1 MGLLDGDTALVTGA
15 ASGIGR
21 GIARAL
27 AAEGTRLVL
36 SDIATE
42 AGQALAREL
51 GATFVFADLSD
62 PAAARPPVRGRA
74 GVARYGLDPRAQRL
88 AQTPRKPNGP
98 GRDGD
103 AVG

>member
-15 ASGIGR
+15 VSGIGR

-27 AAEGTRLVL
+27 AAEGARLVL
-36 SDIATE
+36 SDISTE

-62 PAAARPPVRGRA
+62 PAAARSLFVEA
-74 GVARYGLDPRAQRL
+74 EARWSAFAHRHS
-88 AQTPRKPNGP
+88 
-98 GRDGD
+98 
-103 AVG
+103 VGGSRRSQMMS